1 MKKVVKKTVEPKKVE
16 PKIVIFRPKVS
27 DPYRKRIN
35 EVLDEITIALKNES
49 SVEIIDILNDCLRN
63 IQNNKV

>member
-1 MKKVVKKTVEPKKVE
+1 MKKVIKKTVEPKKVE
-16 PKIVIFRPKVS
+16 PEIVILRPKVS

-49 SVEIIDILNDCLRN
+49 SVEIVGILNNCLRN